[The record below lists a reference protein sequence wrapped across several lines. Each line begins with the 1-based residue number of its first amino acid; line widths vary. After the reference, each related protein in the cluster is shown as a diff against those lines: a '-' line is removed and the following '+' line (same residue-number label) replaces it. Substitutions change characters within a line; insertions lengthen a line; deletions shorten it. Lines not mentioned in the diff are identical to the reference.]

1 MHSAEWYIKRVF
13 IKDLLGTDLAYVDK
27 VLKMDYNEVTLDEVV
42 SGIKSGDL
50 QLWRWPSG
58 ILITEKSRKELNI
71 LYLIG
76 SDFIKHWKKVELLLT
91 KYAFEWG
98 LDRIQARTENE
109 TLIKLFNRYFTRGSV
124 TYYKEITNAKS

>member
-27 VLKMDYNEVTLDEVV
+27 VLKMDYNEVTLDEVM
-42 SGIKSGDL
+42 SGIKDGNL

-58 ILITEKSRKELNI
+58 VLVTEKSRKELNI

-76 SDFIKHWKKVELLLT
+76 SDFIKHWKEVEPILT

-98 LDRIQARTENE
+98 LDRIQTRTENE